1 MANLLSTGVSG
12 LNAAQVALNTI
23 GNNIT
28 NVNTP
33 GYSRQSVLQSEN
45 ISAPGGR
52 YTIGSGVNVDSVQRA
67 YSDFLTSAVWNS
79 NSGMQGATTY
89 NSLASTLNSTLSA
102 SGNLQTAL
110 DSFYGAFSTV
120 ANTPGVASSRQSLL
134 GSATAAVSVF
144 NTLGQQLS
152 AQQSQVNG
160 QISGTVNSINS
171 TASSIAALN
180 AKISQAGNNP
190 PNDLLDQ
197 RDAMIQTLSGYVG
210 VSAVSESNGSISVYA
225 SNGQALVSGDKSY
238 ALSTGGTTY
247 DPTRTDVF
255 DATGTDVSTKL
266 SGGSLGALLNYRSNV
281 LDSVQNQL
289 GQSAVALASS
299 VNAQQA
305 KGMDLNG
312 KQGAAIFN
320 MPSPTVQPSSANKG
334 AGSVSASITDVS
346 QLTSSDYVMS
356 YDGSQWNLQTT
367 SGQAVPLTTNA
378 DGTLSAAGLTFSV
391 PATAQA
397 GDSFQILPTRQASTS
412 LAVTMT
418 DPNGIAAAALLTST
432 PAAANT
438 GTGKIGSVT
447 VQDAANPA
455 LTNNA
460 TLSFPSASTYQVTDS
475 SGNVL
480 ASGSYA
486 VGQAISANG
495 WSVTPSGTPA
505 ANDSFTIGLN
515 SNGLK
520 DTSNALSLAALSNA
534 GVLNGGSQSVIA
546 SYGQLT
552 TNIGTVGSQAQ
563 TNLTTQ
569 TALYN
574 QAVSSQQSVSGVNLD
589 EEAANLV
596 RYQQAY
602 QASAQVIS
610 TSQTIFSSLLAA
622 VQTA

>member
-12 LNAAQVALNTI
+12 LNAAQVALNTV

-33 GYSRQSVLQSEN
+33 GYSRQTVLQSEN

-67 YSDFLTSAVWNS
+67 YSDFLTSAVWSS
-79 NSGMQGATTY
+79 NASMQGATTY

-102 SGNLQTAL
+102 SGNLQGAL

-134 GSATAAVSVF
+134 GSATAAVTVI

-152 AQQSQVNG
+152 AQQSQLNG
-160 QISGTVNSINS
+160 QISGTVNSINT

-180 AKISQAGNNP
+180 AQISQAGNNP

-210 VSAVSESNGSISVYA
+210 VSAVSQPNGSINVYA

-238 ALSTGGTTY
+238 ALSTGGTAY

-255 DATGTDVSTKL
+255 DATGTDISNKV
-266 SGGSLGALLNYRSNV
+266 SGGSLGALLSYRSNV
-281 LDSVQNQL
+281 LDSAQNQL

-312 KQGAAIFN
+312 KQGGAIFN
-320 MPSPTVQPSSANKG
+320 MPTPTVLPSSANKG
-334 AGSVSASITDVS
+334 TGSVSASITDVS

-356 YDGSQWNLQTT
+356 YNGSQWNLQTT

-397 GDSFQILPTRQASTS
+397 GDSFQIQPTRQASTS

-432 PAAANT
+432 AASANT

-447 VQDAANPA
+447 VQNAANAA
-455 LTNNA
+455 LTSNA
-460 TLSFPSASTYQVTDS
+460 TLSFPSASTYQVTDG

-480 ASGSYA
+480 SSGSYA
-486 VGQAISANG
+486 AGQTISANG

-520 DTSNALSLAALSNA
+520 DTSNALSLAGLSND
-534 GVLNGGSQSVIA
+534 GVLSGGSQSVIA
-546 SYGQLT
+546 SYAQLT
-552 TNIGTVGSQAQ
+552 TNVGTVGSQAQ

-569 TALYN
+569 TALFN

-610 TSQTIFSSLLAA
+610 ASQTIFSSLLSAI
-622 VQTA
+622 QTA